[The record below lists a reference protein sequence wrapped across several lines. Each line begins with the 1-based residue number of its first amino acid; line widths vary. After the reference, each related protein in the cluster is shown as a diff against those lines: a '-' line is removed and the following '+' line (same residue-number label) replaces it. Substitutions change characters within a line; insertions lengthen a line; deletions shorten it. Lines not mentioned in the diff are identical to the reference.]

1 MGLLSIQQEAATVS
15 RCGEMLWTWV
25 NILTRKI
32 FFYLDTH
39 FRARVRFNKHNFQK
53 KVFICPLNCLLHPP
67 MVMDT

>member
-32 FFYLDTH
+32 FF
-39 FRARVRFNKHNFQK
+39 HNRT
-53 KVFICPLNCLLHPP
+53 PYTLS
-67 MVMDT
+67 DESE